1 MERTRSQR
9 VRPVRTAGGDAVTD
23 IDRSP
28 TRLASVVAVVTA
40 TAVVGLTGLYS
51 WLTLGFGLVGLLVLI
66 IGVVAGRQSAVTFGS
81 ASIFLG
87 VLLAGIDGAPELV
100 LLLGAVG
107 AVVAWDSAGTAIG
120 LGRQLGRD
128 ASTARLEVVHTAT
141 AAVIGVTALGGAY
154 GIYTFATGEG
164 SMTAVVL
171 FLFGIVLVASALR

>member
-1 MERTRSQR
+1 M
-9 VRPVRTAGGDAVTD
+9 TD

-28 TRLASVVAVVTA
+28 TPIASAVAVASAVV
-40 TAVVGLTGLYS
+40 VVGLTGLYS
-51 WLTLGFGLVGLLVLI
+51 WLTLGLGAVGILVLVGGVLL
-66 IGVVAGRQSAVTFGS
+66 GRQSAVTLGS
-81 ASIFLG
+81 AALFLG

-107 AVVAWDSAGTAIG
+107 TILTWDSASTAIG

-128 ASTARLEVVHTAT
+128 APTARLELVHTAT
-141 AAVIGVTALGGAY
+141 TALVGATAVGGAY
-154 GIYTFATGEG
+154 GIYTFTTGEG